1 MIVKLNDPGEMMD
14 NKEFGLKIRTLR
26 EEKGITREDF
36 CGDETEL
43 SVRQLARIES
53 GENLPTLGKVA
64 YIAEVLGVSIGN
76 LADAENFELPLRYK
90 ELKYQILRSPTYLDE
105 VRLNIR
111 EAQFDEV
118 FTDYYEELP
127 EEERLIVDCM
137 QASLDVAL
145 SKNFHFG
152 VGILNDYFEQVK
164 RKKHLLE
171 NDLIILDL
179 YFVCLVISNFDT
191 SIYDS
196 NTFDELIENLLDQEQ
211 YGDIENLFLVNK
223 VLIKS
228 FSGSV
233 QIGKYERLQA
243 IANTCR
249 RIMTNTGDFQKMPI
263 LNLMEWKYYL
273 YSQNDSSSAEA
284 CFENALKFS
293 QIIAD
298 EYLEENLISE
308 WERDKEMH
316 G

>member
-1 MIVKLNDPGEMMD
+1 MIVKLNDSGEMMD

-53 GENLPTLGKVA
+53 GINLPTLGKVA
-64 YIAEVLGVSIGN
+64 YIAEVLGVTIGN

-90 ELKYQILRSPTYLDE
+90 ELKYQILKSPTYLDE
-105 VRLNIR
+105 IRLNLR

-145 SKNFHFG
+145 STNFHFG

-191 SIYDS
+191 SIYDP
-196 NTFDELIENLLDQEQ
+196 NIFDELIDNLLEQEQ
-211 YGDIENLFLVNK
+211 YGDIENQFLVNK

-233 QIGKYERLQA
+233 QIGKYERLQE

-273 YSQNDSSSAEA
+273 YSQDDPSSAEA
-284 CFENALKFS
+284 CFENALKFA

-298 EYLEENLISE
+298 EYLEKNLKLE
-308 WERDKEMH
+308 WEKDKEVH